1 MKNIFIIYLF
11 LFVIIPQVAT
21 AYIGPGLVLSALV
34 VTLGIVALIL
44 LAVIAIIYYPI
55 KKMIKNRKLK
65 KLQKNK

>member
-11 LFVIIPQVAT
+11 LFVIIPQVAI
-21 AYIGPGLVLSALV
+21 AYIGPGLALGALV

-44 LAVIAIIYYPI
+44 LTVIAIIYYPI

-65 KLQKNK
+65 KLKKNK

>member
-21 AYIGPGLVLSALV
+21 AYIGPRLALGALV
-34 VTLGIVALIL
+34 VTLGIVVLIL

>member
-1 MKNIFIIYLF
+1 MKNNFIIYLF

-21 AYIGPGLVLSALV
+21 AYIGPGLALGALV
-34 VTLGIVALIL
+34 VTLGIVVLIL